1 MSLTRNKKDS
11 WRKMNIVFSADDAYV
26 QPLAIAMVSI
36 LENNISNS
44 RINFHVLTADISE
57 NNQKILHLILNK
69 YNIGNIEFIF
79 INEDMFNN
87 FPLNIKHISKEAY
100 FRYVIADVLPKT
112 KKALYLDAD
121 ILVLG
126 DLSEL
131 WVTNI
136 DDFFIAGS
144 HKDYFAKEF
153 PGYKEKI
160 GLREDD
166 IYINSGVILMNL
178 EKIRKFHKVKELFD
192 NTEKLKDIIKIQDQD
207 IINITFNK
215 GIKNISNIYNYTESD
230 RRIGNRGNEE
240 VTIVHFNTGNKPW
253 NVDFQYS
260 DSNKYFAD
268 KYQKFKD
275 KAITT

>member
-1 MSLTRNKKDS
+1 
-11 WRKMNIVFSADDAYV
+11 
-26 QPLAIAMVSI
+26 MVSI
-36 LENNISNS
+36 LENNVSNS
-44 RINFHVLTADISE
+44 KISFYILTANISTD
-57 NNQKILHLILNK
+57 NQKMLRLKFEK
-69 YNIGNIEFIF
+69 YKVENIEFIAV
-79 INEDMFNN
+79 NEDLFNN
-87 FPLNIKHISKEAY
+87 LPLNIKHISKEAY
-100 FRYVIADVLPKT
+100 FRYIIADVLPDM

-131 WVTNI
+131 WDTNI

-153 PGYKEKI
+153 PGYKSKI

-178 EKIRKFHKVKELFD
+178 GRIRKFHKVRELFN
-192 NTEKLKDIIKIQDQD
+192 NTKKLKDIIRIQDQD

-230 RRIGNRGNEE
+230 RRIGNQISED
-240 VTIVHFNTGNKPW
+240 VVVAHFNTSNKPW

-268 KYQKFKD
+268 KYQIYKD
-275 KAITT
+275 MV